1 MNTQPEPTPADD
13 KGLGLAE
20 LAPAE
25 LPEDFWEQAVSA
37 AVDPSTPP
45 VEDIEIPGDA
55 DLASDPDIAA
65 GGDAPDPDSD
75 DIDLS
80 EFDDDPSIPD
90 AEPSDADEPEN
101 DEDVN
106 DIDSPE
112 LDSDVVAPPESPLD
126 QQELSEPYP
135 DSADLG
141 TVDHDEGPPDV
152 DDPSAF

>member
-13 KGLGLAE
+13 DGLGLSE

-25 LPEDFWEQAVSA
+25 LPADFWEQAVSV

-45 VEDIEIPGDA
+45 VEGFEVPGDA
-55 DLASDPDIAA
+55 DLASDPDLADDGA
-65 GGDAPDPDSD
+65 LPDPAGD
-75 DIDLS
+75 DVDLS
-80 EFDDDPSIPD
+80 EFDDDPAS
-90 AEPSDADEPEN
+90 AADDPLGQDDLET
-101 DEDVN
+101 DGDVN

-112 LDSDVVAPPESPLD
+112 LESDILKTPETPID
-126 QQELSEPYP
+126 QQELAEPYP

-141 TVDHDEGPPDV
+141 TVEQDEGASGL